1 MASNV
6 KIMDDELQKLL
17 VFEYYYLKKD
27 LDTLSRVFDI
37 PVLDLK
43 YFFYSVEAHSLKEQ
57 YREEFESWPVPEDV
71 EQLRNFLIDTFKM
84 LLLKA
89 EGKDAAELIDKTI
102 PKIINLYRGENTP
115 ENNIQVIGNQQINLL
130 EDNRNYVP
138 INIEYVK
145 PKLLTEEELLKIPS
159 VDVEEIEEK
168 KDEV

>member
-6 KIMDDELQKLL
+6 KIMDSELQKLL

-43 YFFYSVEAHSLKEQ
+43 YFFYSVEARSLKEQ
-57 YREEFESWPVPEDV
+57 YKEEFESWPIPENID
-71 EQLRNFLIDTFKM
+71 QLRNFLIDTFKM

-102 PKIINLYRGENTP
+102 PQIINLYKGENTSG
-115 ENNIQVIGNQQINLL
+115 NNIQLIGNQQINLL

-145 PKLLTEEELLKIPS
+145 PKLLTEEELMKIPAA
-159 VDVEEIEEK
+159 DFEEEIENET
-168 KDEV
+168 

>member
-1 MASNV
+1 MNNI

-17 VFEYYYLKKD
+17 VFEYFYLKKD
-27 LDTLSRVFDI
+27 IDTLARIFDI

-57 YREEFESWPVPEDV
+57 YKEEFESWPIPESV

-84 LLLKA
+84 LLLKS

-102 PKIINLYRGENTP
+102 PKIINLYRGENPP
-115 ENNIQVIGNQQINLL
+115 ENNIQLIGNQQNYLV

-138 INIEYVK
+138 IQIEYIK
-145 PKLLTEEELLKIPS
+145 PHLIAEEELKKIPMAEI
-159 VDVEEIEEK
+159 VEEEK
-168 KDEV
+168 DNASE